1 MIKIYKEDLLKNT
14 RDYEEYTKNICRL
27 TVEELREE
35 GLLQCGG
42 CCSKGDKNKSK
53 CSNCNKKN
61 SCKK

>member
-14 RDYEEYTKNICRL
+14 RDYEEYTENICRL

-35 GLLQCGG
+35 GLLQCGV
-42 CCSKGDKNKSK
+42 CCSTGDKNQSK
-53 CSNCNKKN
+53 CGNCHKKN